1 MVKSLALK
9 KMKKF
14 CFDLDGV
21 ICFTKNNDYKRSK
34 PKRNVI
40 KIINNL
46 YEKNFILIYT
56 ARYMGRSNEN
66 EKLAKKKAYRFTLNQ
81 LKKWGLKFDKLK
93 TGKPSLTSL
102 VLGVYTAITGSL
114 AALFSISLFGFMTKR
129 RPTPLSLNM
138 MLIKHFLNG
147 L

>member
-93 TGKPSLTSL
+93 TGKPSYDVIVDDKS
-102 VLGVYTAITGSL
+102 
-114 AALFSISLFGFMTKR
+114 F
-129 RPTPLSLNM
+129 N
-138 MLIKHFLNG
+138 
-147 L
+147 